1 MLNVIHQGAACEVAS
16 VYLSSECYT
25 RMDLMYCFVPLC
37 LCLRLELQISVRLY
51 GWNCIQ
57 EGRNIRAAAA
67 NQVATPGNSTCDDQ
81 LGVLHLF
88 IFLQLLGRIAEIASE
103 SGVLLHMV

>member
-51 GWNCIQ
+51 G
-57 EGRNIRAAAA
+57 
-67 NQVATPGNSTCDDQ
+67 
-81 LGVLHLF
+81 
-88 IFLQLLGRIAEIASE
+88 
-103 SGVLLHMV
+103 